1 MSTTPTTKLDE
12 LYNIFT
18 KAFIENSPLIIAAIF
33 TSLTFVYQN
42 FTGIVYL
49 GYLLAALFLRY
60 GTIWLSSKD
69 FGVKDDA
76 ATPTATATATATLCE
91 YNGYSM
97 GFSTFVFMFTFC
109 YAFIPMFIFNDI
121 NIPLLVTYIVYFVI
135 DLSYKSYIGTNTNDT
150 SGSICTNTLVLLLC
164 NFAGGAI
171 IGAAICTSM
180 MAGGSGKFLFF
191 NELSSSKEIC
201 SVKKEQAFKCKVNK

>member
-1 MSTTPTTKLDE
+1 MSDIVSSFMTNPVMIK
-12 LYNIFT
+12 I
-18 KAFIENSPLIIAAIF
+18 IENSPLIIAAIF

-42 FTGIVYL
+42 WTGVIYL

-60 GTIWLSSKD
+60 GTIWY
-69 FGVKDDA
+69 VNRNNAAAPAAAANADA
-76 ATPTATATATATLCE
+76 ATTPCE

-121 NIPLLVTYIVYFVI
+121 NIPLLVTYIVYFVL
-135 DLSYKSYIGTNTNDT
+135 DLSYKSYIGKYTVDT

-180 MAGGSGKFLFF
+180 MAGGSGKFLFY
-191 NELSSSKEIC
+191 NEISTSKEMC

>member
-1 MSTTPTTKLDE
+1 MSDIVSSFMTNPVMIK
-12 LYNIFT
+12 I
-18 KAFIENSPLIIAAIF
+18 IENSPLIIAAIF

-42 FTGIVYL
+42 WTGIVYL

-60 GTIWLSSKD
+60 GTIWLSSKGS
-69 FGVKDDA
+69 GVKD
-76 ATPTATATATATLCE
+76 TATATDTATPCE

-121 NIPLLVTYIVYFVI
+121 NIPLLVTYIVYFVL
-135 DLSYKSYIGTNTNDT
+135 DLSYKSYIGKYTVDT

-180 MAGGSGKFLFF
+180 MAGGSGKFLFY
-191 NELSSSKEIC
+191 NEISTSKEMC

>member
-1 MSTTPTTKLDE
+1 MSDIVSSFMQNPVMTK
-12 LYNIFT
+12 I
-18 KAFIENSPLIIAAIF
+18 IEHSPLIIAAIF

-42 FTGIVYL
+42 WTGVIYL

-60 GTIWLSSKD
+60 GTIWY
-69 FGVKDDA
+69 VNRNNA
-76 ATPTATATATATLCE
+76 AAAAPATAPGVCE

-121 NIPLLVTYIVYFVI
+121 NIPLLVTYIVYFVL
-135 DLSYKSYIGTNTNDT
+135 DLSYKSYIGKIENDD
-150 SGSICTNTLVLLLC
+150 SNAICPNPVVLLLC

-180 MAGGSGKFLFF
+180 MAGGSGKFLFY
-191 NELSSSKEIC
+191 NEISTSKEIC

>member
-1 MSTTPTTKLDE
+1 MSDIVSSFMTNPVMTK
-12 LYNIFT
+12 I
-18 KAFIENSPLIIAAIF
+18 IEHSPLIIAAIF

-42 FTGIVYL
+42 WTGVIYL

-60 GTIWLSSKD
+60 GTIWYVNRNTTPASAPATT
-69 FGVKDDA
+69 DA
-76 ATPTATATATATLCE
+76 AATGTSCE

-121 NIPLLVTYIVYFVI
+121 NIPLLVTYIVYFVL
-135 DLSYKSYIGTNTNDT
+135 DLSYKSYIGKNENDD
-150 SGSICTNTLVLLLC
+150 SKAKCPNPLVLLLC

-171 IGAAICTSM
+171 IGAAISTSM
-180 MAGGSGKFLFF
+180 MAGGSSKFLFY
-191 NELSSSKEIC
+191 NEISTSKEMC

>member
-1 MSTTPTTKLDE
+1 MSDIVSKFMTNPVMTK
-12 LYNIFT
+12 I
-18 KAFIENSPLIIAAIF
+18 IEHSPLIIAAIF

-42 FTGIVYL
+42 WTGVIYL

-60 GTIWLSSKD
+60 GTIWY
-69 FGVKDDA
+69 VNRNN
-76 ATPTATATATATLCE
+76 ATATTDDATNTATGKPPCE
-91 YNGYSM
+91 YKGYSM

-121 NIPLLVTYIVYFVI
+121 NIPLLVTYIVYFVL
-135 DLSYKSYIGTNTNDT
+135 DLSYKSYIGKFTKDD
-150 SGSICTNTLVLLLC
+150 SGSICSKTLVLLLC

-180 MAGGSGKFLFF
+180 MAGGSGKFLFY
-191 NELSSSKEIC
+191 NEISTSKEMC

>member
-1 MSTTPTTKLDE
+1 MAQAPAQALEE

-42 FTGIVYL
+42 WTGVIYL

-60 GTIWLSSKD
+60 GTIWY
-69 FGVKDDA
+69 VNRNNA
-76 ATPTATATATATLCE
+76 PATPTNPGKTPCE

-97 GFSTFVFMFTFC
+97 GFSKFVFMFTFC

-121 NIPLLVTYIVYFVI
+121 NIPLLVTYIVYFVL
-135 DLSYKSYIGTNTNDT
+135 DLSYKSYIGKYTVDT

-180 MAGGSGKFLFF
+180 MAGGSGKFLFY
-191 NELSSSKEIC
+191 NEISTSKEMC

>member
-1 MSTTPTTKLDE
+1 MSDIVSSFMQNPVMNK
-12 LYNIFT
+12 I
-18 KAFIENSPLIIAAIF
+18 IEHSPLIIAAIF

-42 FTGIVYL
+42 WTGVIYL

-60 GTIWLSSKD
+60 STIWYVNRNTASAS
-69 FGVKDDA
+69 
-76 ATPTATATATATLCE
+76 ATDRGTLCE

-121 NIPLLVTYIVYFVI
+121 NIPLLVTYIVYFVL
-135 DLSYKSYIGTNTNDT
+135 DLTYKSYIGKYTNDA

-180 MAGGSGKFLFF
+180 MAGGSGKFLFY
-191 NELSSSKEIC
+191 NEISTSKEMC

>member
-1 MSTTPTTKLDE
+1 MSDIVSKFMTNPVMIK
-12 LYNIFT
+12 I
-18 KAFIENSPLIIAAIF
+18 IEHSPLIIAAIF

-42 FTGIVYL
+42 WTGVIYL

-60 GTIWLSSKD
+60 GTIWYVNRNNNTDTTDINDTTNNPGK
-69 FGVKDDA
+69 
-76 ATPTATATATATLCE
+76 TPCE
-91 YNGYSM
+91 YKGYSM

-121 NIPLLVTYIVYFVI
+121 NIPLLVTYIVYFVL
-135 DLSYKSYIGTNTNDT
+135 DLSYKSYIGKFTKDDSNN
-150 SGSICTNTLVLLLC
+150 ICSKTLVLLLC

-180 MAGGSGKFLFF
+180 MAGGSGKFLFY
-191 NELSSSKEIC
+191 NEISTSKEMC

>member
-1 MSTTPTTKLDE
+1 
-12 LYNIFT
+12 
-18 KAFIENSPLIIAAIF
+18 
-33 TSLTFVYQN
+33 
-42 FTGIVYL
+42 
-49 GYLLAALFLRY
+49 
-60 GTIWLSSKD
+60 
-69 FGVKDDA
+69 
-76 ATPTATATATATLCE
+76 
-91 YNGYSM
+91 
-97 GFSTFVFMFTFC
+97 MFTFC

-180 MAGGSGKFLFF
+180 MAGGSGKFLFY
-191 NELSSSKEIC
+191 NEISTSKEMC

>member
-1 MSTTPTTKLDE
+1 MSDIVSSFMTNPVMIK
-12 LYNIFT
+12 I
-18 KAFIENSPLIIAAIF
+18 IENSPLIIAAIF

>member
-180 MAGGSGKFLFF
+180 MAGGSGKFLFY
-191 NELSSSKEIC
+191 NEISTSKEMC